1 MSYIS
6 AQAKYTPSK
15 KMVHKC
21 KSVRRYYTNFG
32 GSNVQPLTKEQ
43 YKKAMKGYFKKKWL
57 VWAKK
62 V

>member
-6 AQAKYTPSK
+6 AQAKCTPSK
-15 KMVHKC
+15 KMIHKC

-43 YKKAMKGYFKKKWL
+43 YKKAMKGYFKKSD
-57 VWAKK
+57 
-62 V
+62 